1 MVEKRKIE
9 NNDEIEIDFG
19 EIFHL
24 VLNRALII
32 ILSGMIVGLLAILG
46 TMFLITPEYESTTK
60 MYVLSKQDNNTL
72 TNQDMQISTL
82 ITQDYAELIKSRTV
96 TEGVIAHLG
105 LETTHEKLL
114 KKVTVDTPDDTRV
127 ISITVED
134 SDPYVARDIANA
146 VRDVSARHIQ
156 TVMDIEAV
164 NVVEQANIPTG
175 KSSPSLVK
183 NGLIGGVLGIFLALA
198 IILVIYFSND
208 TIKTPEDVERY
219 LGLSVLG
226 NIPLTDMKKKSKKK

>member
-1 MVEKRKIE
+1 MVEKRRIE
-9 NNDEIEIDFG
+9 DNDEIEIDLG

-24 VLNRALII
+24 VLNRSLII

-46 TMFLITPEYESTTK
+46 TMFLITPKYESTTK

-96 TEGVIAHLG
+96 TEGVIAQLG
-105 LETTHEKLL
+105 LNTTHEKLL
-114 KKVTVDTPDDTRV
+114 KKLTVDTPDDTRV
-127 ISITVED
+127 ISITVKD
-134 SDPYVARDIANA
+134 SDPYVARDIANTI
-146 VRDVSARHIQ
+146 RDVSANHIQ

-164 NVVEQANIPTG
+164 NVVEQANIPT
-175 KSSPSLVK
+175 KKASPSLAK
-183 NGLIGGVLGIFLALA
+183 NGLIGGVLGVFLALA
-198 IILVIYFSND
+198 IVLVIYFSND

-226 NIPLTDMKKKSKKK
+226 NIPLTDMRKKSKKR